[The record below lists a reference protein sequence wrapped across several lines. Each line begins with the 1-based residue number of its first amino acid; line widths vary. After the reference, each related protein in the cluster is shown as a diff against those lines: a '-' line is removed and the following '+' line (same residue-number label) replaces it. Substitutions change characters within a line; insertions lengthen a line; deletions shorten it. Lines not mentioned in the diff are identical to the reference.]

1 MRLRRNTVTKIDR
14 SGPHARRRG
23 LRLEAGSWKLDAHR
37 ALPVL
42 LALLLAACD
51 EPRPEAEELQDVPE
65 WAQSPIRENAL
76 GDVPLRLDTLTA
88 SRLSGAFRAAAD
100 RALPSLVYIGVESAD
115 NPTEPMFRFFGA
127 QPPSESGSGSGFI
140 FDNDGYILT
149 NNHVVEGASAVTVRL
164 VDGREYPARL
174 IGADPNSDV
183 AVIKIEP
190 REGETLPVAQ
200 MGSSDEL
207 RVGDWVLALGSPFSL
222 DFSVTAGIVS
232 AKGRTRVLDDDNS
245 MALESFIQTDAAINP
260 GNSGGPLVDLL
271 GRVVGINTAI
281 YSPSGVYAGYGFAI
295 PISIAYRVAQ
305 DLVEFGV
312 VHRPQL
318 GVSVGDVTADDAEYY
333 ELPRVAGAVIRT
345 ITEGSPAARSGLEVG
360 DVILGVDSSAVS
372 DATQLIT
379 TLAQRNPG
387 DTISV
392 VFMRGGRP
400 LRVAVELSEFQTG
413 ERVAPPTTERVVS
426 RGSSQPDFTVIPFD
440 ARYARSV
447 GYGRDSGVIIRS
459 VEPGSMAEARGL
471 EAGMILFSLNEQP
484 IRSVTDLERALARIG
499 RGKVLSLRVY
509 HPAEGFRT
517 ETVINYRP
525 R

>member
-1 MRLRRNTVTKIDR
+1 MCTIGRLHAGTVTTRDSAVLRHLK
-14 SGPHARRRG
+14 SATRRPWG
-23 LRLEAGSWKLDAHR
+23 LLGLAA
-37 ALPVL
+37 L
-42 LALLLAACD
+42 LAVACED
-51 EPRPEAEELQDVPE
+51 PRQEAEELQEVPE

-115 NPTEPMFRFFGA
+115 NQTEPMFRFFGA
-127 QPPSESGSGSGFI
+127 EPPAETGSGSGFI
-140 FDNDGYILT
+140 FDADGYILT
-149 NNHVVEGASAVTVRL
+149 NNHVVAGASGVTVRL
-164 VDGREYPARL
+164 VDGREYPARV

-190 REGETLPVAQ
+190 AEGEALPVAQ
-200 MGSSDEL
+200 LGSSDEL

-232 AKGRTRVLDDDNS
+232 AKGRTSVLMDAGS

-295 PISIAYRVAQ
+295 PISIAYRVAE

-318 GVSVGDVTADDAEYY
+318 GVSVGDVTADDAQYY
-333 ELPRVAGAVIRT
+333 ELPRVAGAVVKT
-345 ITEGSPAARSGLEVG
+345 ISDGSPADRAGLEVG

-387 DTISV
+387 DTIAV

-400 LRVAVELSEFQTG
+400 LRVSVELSEF
-413 ERVAPPTTERVVS
+413 ATTERVTQPVAERVS
-426 RGSSQPDFTVIPFD
+426 RSSQPDFTVIPFD

-447 GYGRDSGVIIRS
+447 GYEGDAGVIIRS

-471 EAGMILFSLNEQP
+471 KAGMIVFAVNEQP

-499 RGKVLSLRVY
+499 RGNVLSLRVY
-509 HPAEGFRT
+509 HPEADFRT